1 MAVSAFSGPL
11 VSFGQSPYSA
21 QEYNPEL
28 GPSLFYA
35 GQGLLDPRTPFTYV
49 PGNAVGNCAAGFQGT
64 TNINTLNYQPYTKGV
79 AAIAAAANVVAN
91 VPMTLVSANST
102 TTGVAV
108 SSYTVNFNTGALVS
122 GLVMLDGLT
131 SFTGVVAAGVLT
143 VSSLTGTVI
152 IGMTISGTGV
162 TTGTTITSQLTGP
175 TGGAGTYTV
184 VGSTTVSS
192 TTITG
197 VTSNSTYGNTSLR
210 LPFGQGGTVQ
220 MWNPQALC
228 ARTVAITAAASAVG
242 TVTFLVSGYDIY
254 GVPMT
259 ERIAST
265 ASTQTA
271 GKKAFKY
278 IASVTPSATDA
289 INYSVD
295 TLDVFGFPL
304 RSDFWADVNVD
315 YNAAHLTAS
324 TGYLAA
330 VTTSPAT
337 TTTGDVRGTYAV
349 QSAADASKRLFFS
362 QTPLV
367 TNVGSNA
374 GLFGVTQA

>member
-1 MAVSAFSGPL
+1 MAISALSGPII
-11 VSFGQSPYSA
+11 SFGQSPYPA

-35 GQGLLDPRTPFTYV
+35 GQGVLDPRTPFTYLPGSA
-49 PGNAVGNCAAGFQGT
+49 PGNAAAGFLGT
-64 TNINTLNYQPYTKGV
+64 TNISTLNYQPYTKGV

-91 VPMTLVSANST
+91 TPMTLVSSNST

-108 SSYTVNFNTGALVS
+108 SSYVVNANTGALVS

-162 TTGTTITSQLTGP
+162 TAGTTIVSQLTGP
-175 TGGAGTYTV
+175 TGGVGTYTV

-210 LPFGQGGTVQ
+210 LPFGSSGTVQ

-228 ARTVAITAAASAVG
+228 ARTVAITAAASASG

-304 RSDFWADVNVD
+304 RSDFWGDVLVD
-315 YNAAHLTAS
+315 YNAALLTAS

-349 QSAADASKRLFFS
+349 QSAADASKRLFFL
-362 QTPLV
+362 QNPPV
-367 TNVGSNA
+367 TNIGSVA

>member
-35 GQGLLDPRTPFTYV
+35 GQGILDPRTPFTYV
-49 PGNAVGNCAAGFQGT
+49 PGSAVGNAAAGFQGT
-64 TNINTLNYQPYTKGV
+64 SNINTLNYQPYTKGV

-91 VPMTLVSANST
+91 TAMALVSANST

-162 TTGTTITSQLTGP
+162 TTGTTIVSQLTGP

-210 LPFGQGGTVQ
+210 LPFGSSGTVQ

-228 ARTVAITAAASAVG
+228 ARTVAITAAASASG

-304 RSDFWADVNVD
+304 RSEFWGDVNVD

-349 QSAADASKRLFFS
+349 QSAADATKRLFFY
-362 QTPLV
+362 QNPLV
-367 TNVGSNA
+367 TNIGSNA